1 MVVASTLQLA
11 LEQNVR
17 QHGRLQQVTQDGTV
31 LSDTDASLIQ
41 PEWSP
46 PLQHALDQ
54 WRQLPDRVPGLDLV
68 AVYARG
74 SIPRGL
80 ALPGLSDVDTVGL
93 ATIQEPSNPA
103 LQSWRGQSA
112 ERAAALRSAFPH
124 VSGLDMALVAVP
136 PSSEVGRW
144 LGDGWE
150 TGRSPETG
158 WWTGREPR

>member
-112 ERAAALRSAFPH
+112 ERAAAESVQAAATRCPGGPRAIIGRRGGCWRTSTQQ
-124 VSGLDMALVAVP
+124 AVIAHQ
-136 PSSEVGRW
+136 
-144 LGDGWE
+144 L
-150 TGRSPETG
+150 
-158 WWTGREPR
+158 